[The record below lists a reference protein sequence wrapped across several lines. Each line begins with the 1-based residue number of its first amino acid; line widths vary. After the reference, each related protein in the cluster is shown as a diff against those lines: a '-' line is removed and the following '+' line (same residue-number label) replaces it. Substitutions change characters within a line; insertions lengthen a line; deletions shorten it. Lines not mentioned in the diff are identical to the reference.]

1 MWLDALMLALIAW
14 LAWAGARAGP
24 GVAAL
29 RLLGLPLA
37 YAGALAA
44 GYAFGP
50 ALSRELGFSPL
61 AATLGASSAG
71 LLGVQVSM
79 HLLTRAV
86 RERAEAK
93 SAASQALG
101 AVLGA
106 LRGGLY
112 ALPILWL
119 GGLAE
124 GARTSGL
131 RPELPDLSSAS
142 LPQLSTRVLGAGASA
157 VVDARAPGGRMAV
170 QLATRP
176 GEALAALQQVV
187 ADPRSVELQ
196 RDASFWRDVERGAV
210 ATALARPAAR
220 ALVNDRVFR
229 TRLATIGVVSPE
241 AGRQSRI
248 FELEL
253 AAALTEIGPRLSA
266 IRSDPAFAALRD
278 DPALRAS
285 LQSGNT
291 LAVLRDPRFRALF
304 SRATR

>member
-14 LAWAGARAGP
+14 LAWAGARACP

-37 YAGALAA
+37 YAGALGA

-50 ALSRELGFSPL
+50 ALARELGISPL

-71 LLGVQVSM
+71 LLGVQLSM
-79 HLLTRAV
+79 RLLTRAA
-86 RERAEAK
+86 RERAETP
-93 SAASQALG
+93 SPLSQGLG

-106 LRGGLY
+106 LRGALL
-112 ALPILWL
+112 ALPMLWL

-124 GARTSGL
+124 GARTSGI

-142 LPQLSTRVLGAGASA
+142 LPALSTRVLGAAADA

-170 QLATRP
+170 QLAARP
-176 GEALAALQQVV
+176 GEALAALRGVV

-196 RDASFWRDVERGAV
+196 RDAGFWRDVERGAV

-220 ALVNDRVFR
+220 ALVNDRAFR
-229 TRLATIGVVSPE
+229 TRLATIGAVSPE
-241 AGRQSRI
+241 AAGQARL

-253 AAALTEIGPRLSA
+253 AAALSEIGPRLTA

-278 DPALRAS
+278 DPALRVS
-285 LQSGNT
+285 LQGGDT
-291 LAVLRDPRFRALF
+291 LALLRDPRFRALV

>member
-37 YAGALAA
+37 YAGALGA

-50 ALSRELGFSPL
+50 ALARELGISPL

-71 LLGVQVSM
+71 LLGVQLSM
-79 HLLTRAV
+79 RLLTRAA
-86 RERAEAK
+86 RERAETP
-93 SAASQALG
+93 SPLSQGLG

-106 LRGGLY
+106 LRGALL

-124 GARTSGL
+124 GARTSGI

-142 LPQLSTRVLGAGASA
+142 LPALSTRVLGAAADA

-170 QLATRP
+170 QLAARP
-176 GEALAALQQVV
+176 GEALAALQVWWPIR
-187 ADPRSVELQ
+187 AASSCSATRASGATSTRRGGDGARS
-196 RDASFWRDVERGAV
+196 
-210 ATALARPAAR
+210 PAAR
-220 ALVNDRVFR
+220 ALVNDRAFR
-229 TRLATIGVVSPE
+229 TRLATIGGCRPRPL
-241 AGRQSRI
+241 ASRAVRA
-248 FELEL
+248 EL
-253 AAALTEIGPRLSA
+253 AAALSEIGPRLTA

-278 DPALRAS
+278 DPALCVS
-285 LQSGNT
+285 LQGGDT
-291 LAVLRDPRFRALF
+291 LALLRDPRFRALV